1 MPDEQVVCL
10 AGDGSLIMVC
20 QEFATAAA
28 NDLDVKVFLM
38 NNGHFGM
45 VRQWQEL
52 FWEERY
58 KSVVMGPSPD
68 WVKLAEA
75 FGWGGARVDDKGELA
90 GAMKTALETPGPYL
104 LDVHVTPN
112 ENCYPMIPAGA
123 AARDMVG

>member
-1 MPDEQVVCL
+1 
-10 AGDGSLIMVC
+10 MVC
-20 QEFATAAA
+20 QEIATAAA
-28 NDLDVKVFLM
+28 HDLDVKVFLM

-58 KSVVMGPSPD
+58 KSVEMGASPD

-75 FGWGGARVDDKGELA
+75 FGWNAALLRRQGRARRRDAHGARDARPV
-90 GAMKTALETPGPYL
+90 L
-104 LDVHVTPN
+104 LDVRVTQN